1 MSSAPSV
8 SHNPIAGG
16 GSCLDIDENIIFV
29 KRNKVKHNKMSCA
42 CTSNGLEDFR
52 MIRPSK
58 LC

>member
-1 MSSAPSV
+1 M
-8 SHNPIAGG
+8 SHNLIAGG
-16 GSCLDIDENIIFV
+16 GSYLDIDENIIFA
-29 KRNKVKHNKMSCA
+29 KRNKVKHNKMSCV